1 MPHALFGSPIIAAP
15 MAGGTSTPAFVTA
28 VHHAGGLG
36 FLAAG
41 YKSVEA
47 MRAEIGAARASGARF
62 GMNLFVPDPA
72 QLPPSAAVQA
82 RLEEYRRRLAPEAA
96 RYGVDVPPLR
106 LDDDDHWREKIDALL
121 VDPVE
126 LVSFTFGLPGA
137 DVARALRRAGSAVLA
152 TVTTVAEALEAAEQG
167 VDALV
172 VQHASAGGHSASFP
186 FLAAGPRVSPDAGLG
201 NGQSDSGVGV
211 GGGGGGQPG
220 TTAELVARVRSAV
233 GLPLL
238 GAGAVMDRQGLAE
251 VLNAGAQ
258 AAQLGT
264 AFLRTDESGARQLHK
279 DALASPRFTE
289 TALTTAFTGRPA
301 RALVNEFVR
310 DFPDAPD
317 AYPAVHHLTAPLRAA
332 AAAAGDAERLNLW
345 AGTGWQRART
355 GSVAEVL
362 AELLG

>member
-1 MPHALFGSPIIAAP
+1 MPHALFGSPVIAAP

-47 MRAEIGAARASGARF
+47 MLAEIGAVRASGARF
-62 GMNLFVPDPA
+62 GTNLFVPDPA

-96 RYGVDVPPLR
+96 RYGVDVPALR
-106 LDDDDHWREKIDALL
+106 LDDDDRWQGKIDALL
-121 VDPVE
+121 ADPVE
-126 LVSFTFGLPGA
+126 LVSFTFGLPGP

-172 VQHASAGGHSASFP
+172 VQHASAGGHSAAFP
-186 FLAAGPRVSPDAGLG
+186 SLAPGPKVSPDAGLG
-201 NGQSDSGVGV
+201 STR
-211 GGGGGGQPG
+211 GGRGGPGGQPG

-238 GAGAVMDRQGLAE
+238 GAGAVMDRQGLAD
-251 VLNAGAQ
+251 VLDAGAQ

-332 AAAAGDAERLNLW
+332 AAAAGDTERLNLW
-345 AGTGWQRART
+345 AGTGWQRARA
-355 GSVAEVL
+355 GSVAEVM